1 MNAAA
6 LRAGVLAAGLLLAW
20 RIVQVNVV
28 LYDENGMPRMPAIAA
43 DAPSASAPLRKALDD
58 NPGHIVALLNLARAH
73 EAAGD
78 EQAARRA
85 YDSAFRL
92 APLDR
97 QVLGAGADYL
107 LRHGATADAMAK
119 LDQLV
124 DAYPDARAV
133 AFPVLARLLAAGAE
147 PAAWGRIAA
156 RRPEWIGSFI
166 AFGCTQDLDV
176 AFLVPLLLDRVV
188 QGRAKAEESGCVID
202 RLRDSDRWPQAY
214 QVWLNTLPRER
225 LGDVG
230 FLYNGSFEFA
240 ASGTG
245 FDWRPSRARE
255 RDSGHSVETPQAA
268 GVAGQRALR
277 VSYTG
282 KRQSG
287 VPILQYLALAP
298 GRYEMAGL
306 AHPQSISA
314 GRGVQWTL
322 RCVKE
327 GKALPVLAASERFL
341 GSSEWRRFSFEI
353 AVPADCPGQVVQ
365 LEPVG
370 MAEGAV
376 YLAGSAWFDEL
387 VLRRLG

>member
-6 LRAGVLAAGLLLAW
+6 LRAGILAVALLLAW

-28 LYDENGMPRMPAIAA
+28 LYDENGVPRMPAIAVE
-43 DAPSASAPLRKALDD
+43 APASAALRQALDD

-78 EQAARRA
+78 EQAARHA
-85 YDSAFRL
+85 YDTAFRL
-92 APLDR
+92 APLGR
-97 QVLGAGADYL
+97 EVLGAGADYL
-107 LRHGATADAMAK
+107 LRHGATADAIAK

-124 DAYPDARAV
+124 DAYPDAQAV
-133 AFPVLARLLAAGAE
+133 AFPVLARLLASGAE
-147 PAAWGRIAA
+147 PAAWRRIAA
-156 RRPEWIGSFI
+156 HRPEWIGQFI
-166 AFGCTQDLDV
+166 TFGCGQDLDV
-176 AFLVPLLLDRVV
+176 AFLVPLLLDRVA
-188 QGRAKAEESGCVID
+188 QGRAKAAESGCVID
-202 RLRDSDRWPQAY
+202 RLRDSDRWAQAY

-230 FLYNGSFEFA
+230 FLYNGSFELA
-240 ASGTG
+240 TSGTG

-255 RDSGHSVETPQAA
+255 RDVGHSVEMPQAA

-277 VSYTG
+277 VSYNG

-287 VPILQYLALAP
+287 IPILQYLALAP

-322 RCVKE
+322 RCVKG
-327 GKALPVLAASERFL
+327 GKAQPVIAASERFL

-353 AVPADCPGQVVQ
+353 AVPADCPGQMVQ

-387 VLRRLG
+387 VLRRR

>member
-6 LRAGVLAAGLLLAW
+6 FRAGVLAVGLLLAW

-28 LYDENGMPRMPAIAA
+28 LYDENGVPRLPAAA
-43 DAPSASAPLRKALDD
+43 NAGSESVPLRKALDD
-58 NPGHIVALLNLARAH
+58 NPGHVVALLNLARIH

-85 YDSAFRL
+85 YDAAFRL

-97 QVLGAGADYL
+97 EALGAGADYL
-107 LRHGATADAMAK
+107 LRHGAIADAIAK
-119 LDQLV
+119 LDQLA
-124 DAYPDARAV
+124 DASPDARAV
-133 AFPVLARLLAAGAE
+133 AFPVLARLVASE
-147 PAAWGRIAA
+147 PQAWSRITA
-156 RRPEWIGSFI
+156 RRPEWIGPFI
-166 AFGCTQDLDV
+166 LFGCSQDMDPAL
-176 AFLVPLLLDRVV
+176 LVPLLLDRVAH
-188 QGRAKAEESGCVID
+188 GRAKPEESGCVID
-202 RLRDSDRWPQAY
+202 RFRDADRWPQAY

-230 FLYNGSFEFA
+230 FIYNGSFEFA
-240 ASGTG
+240 ASGIG

-255 RDSGHSVETPQAA
+255 RDAGHSVEMPQAA

-287 VPILQYLALAP
+287 IPILQYLSLAP

-306 AHPQSISA
+306 AHPQSITA

-322 RCVKE
+322 RCVKS
-327 GKALPVLAASERFL
+327 GKPQQVIAASERFL

-353 AVPADCPGQVVQ
+353 AVPGDCPGQVVQ

-370 MAEGAV
+370 MSEGAV

-387 VLRRLG
+387 VLRRVG